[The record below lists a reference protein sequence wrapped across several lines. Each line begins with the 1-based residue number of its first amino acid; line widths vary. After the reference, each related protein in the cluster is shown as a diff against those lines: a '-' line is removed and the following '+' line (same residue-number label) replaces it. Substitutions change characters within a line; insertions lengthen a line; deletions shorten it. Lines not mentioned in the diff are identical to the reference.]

1 MNILLFL
8 AIIYFSGVIAN
19 VLVVK
24 IFNKKFDL
32 MGPED
37 VVIIWLSWL
46 VWLAALLMGIVFIFE
61 ISRDKLIPLV
71 NLLNDKFKNWLLK

>member
-1 MNILLFL
+1 MNFLLL
-8 AIIYFSGVIAN
+8 IAIIYFSGVIAN

-37 VVIIWLSWL
+37 VVIIWLSWF

-71 NLLNDKFKNWLLK
+71 NLLNDKFKNWLFK